1 MGNIRNQ
8 RQHRGEWELQ
18 GGQGRLAEEA
28 SPMEF

>member
-18 GGQGRLAEEA
+18 GDQERLAEEA